1 MIRLTSAATA
11 LTALLLAAAAAPA
24 IAQDGSLGSF
34 KPRPAEIAKLATTS
48 LLLDVKL
55 AGSTLVAVGDRG
67 TILRS
72 DDGASWT
79 QVASP
84 LHVTLTALTFADAS
98 HGWAIGHDGAVLYTA
113 DAGKTWAVQRFEPE
127 QNQALLGIAALSPER
142 AVVVGAFGVLMSTS
156 DGGKT
161 WAAVDAPVILE
172 EGLHLNAITRLK
184 TGELFAVGET
194 GLLGISAD
202 GTTWERLT
210 LPYEGSLFG
219 VQPVGDKG
227 AVVFG
232 LRGNVLRTDDVRGGQ
247 WTVVDIGTVLSM
259 YNGTVLADGS
269 VVLVGADGAIVHI
282 TNDGQVRRAQ
292 IEMPVT
298 SLGGGSLAAVT
309 TWKDGLMIVGETGAN
324 KAVIPR

>member
-11 LTALLLAAAAAPA
+11 ALLLAAAALPA
-24 IAQDGSLGSF
+24 AAQDGSLGSF
-34 KPRPAEIAKLATTS
+34 KPRPAEIAKLAATS

-67 TILRS
+67 AILRS

-79 QVASP
+79 QVAVP
-84 LHVTLTALTFADAS
+84 LNVTLNALAFADAS
-98 HGWAIGHDGAVLYTA
+98 HGWAIGHDGAILYTA
-113 DAGKTWAVQRFEPE
+113 DAGKTWTQQRFEPE
-127 QNQALLGIAALSPER
+127 KNQALLGIAAVSPER

-161 WAAVDAPVILE
+161 WADVDAPVILE
-172 EGLHLNAITRLK
+172 EGLHLNAITKLK
-184 TGELFAVGET
+184 SGELFAVGET

-219 VQPVGDKG
+219 VLPVGEKG
-227 AVVFG
+227 AIVFG

-259 YNGTVLADGS
+259 FNGTVLSDGS
-269 VVLVGADGAIVHI
+269 VVLVGGDGAIVHI
-282 TNDGQVRRAQ
+282 ANDGKVSRAQ

-298 SLGGGSLAAVT
+298 SLGGGSLAAAVA
-309 TWKDGLMIVGETGAN
+309 WKDGLMIVGEAGAN